1 MESMSMLPVVFFAM
15 STSLVIVAHGAENVV
30 LLESSESPATTD
42 ICTSTCDAEEEM
54 DHSDLPVDPVASD
67 HCQVYLFSE
76 WTSSTG
82 LLFSVFLL
90 YLSLVTITN
99 IVVVYKFIATWN
111 QITLSLREQNRV
123 CAKYS
128 QFKTTR
134 RLTCPEA
141 LPPSRYQASSSAS
154 IACCPICLIDIQDQ
168 EYVASCDGGCA
179 TVFHKDC
186 IYEWLDYKQAE
197 RDLLSAENHTCCP
210 CCRKEL
216 LGITSVDPT
225 AGKSPTSSSGFV
237 SDLSTLV
244 GYYPY

>member
-1 MESMSMLPVVFFAM
+1 
-15 STSLVIVAHGAENVV
+15 
-30 LLESSESPATTD
+30 
-42 ICTSTCDAEEEM
+42 M
-54 DHSDLPVDPVASD
+54 DRSDLPVDSEASD
-67 HCQVYLFSE
+67 HCQVYLFTE

-111 QITLSLREQNRV
+111 QITVSLREQNRV

-128 QFKTTR
+128 QFTTTR

-141 LPPSRYQASSSAS
+141 LPPSRYQESPAALP
-154 IACCPICLIDIQDQ
+154 ACCPICLIDIQDQ
-168 EYVASCDGGCA
+168 EYIASCDEGCA

-186 IYEWLDYKQAE
+186 IYEWLDYKSAE
-197 RDLLSAENHTCCP
+197 HDVLSMENHTCCP

-216 LGITSVDPT
+216 LGITTVDPP
-225 AGKSPTSSSGFV
+225 AAVGKSSGGFV
-237 SDLSTLV
+237 SDLSTLM